1 MPACGTHVDTIATM
15 AIVSAMRK
23 ATFLLVLAALVPA
36 CSAAQAPA
44 ESLTGLWYARQR
56 FGPDVRGRL
65 VIDRPNGAWRAS
77 VAGRSAPVQLK
88 GDSLSFQLPGDAG
101 KFVGRLGRG
110 GASLTGRWVY
120 PARATAFLSLSPC
133 GAACFQGEVD
143 GDPDAPHQTLT
154 FYMKVSRL
162 PDGSFAAYVRNPERN
177 LGRVRP
183 VRGLRRAGDTIALLD
198 RAGKPIIT
206 GAIRD
211 GVISVPVFGTTFD
224 FQRLPDT
231 AYTDFYPRGRPS
243 VKYAYVPPRAE
254 KDGWP
259 VARLRD
265 VGISEDSLAA
275 FIQLLSDTPL
285 DSATAPETHAL
296 LIARHG
302 KLVLEEYFHGVRA
315 DQPHDTRS
323 GSKTHLTALVGA
335 AMHAGV
341 PVSPETRVYATL
353 RPGARGLPPAK
364 ETMTLEHLLTMS
376 AGIDCNDSG
385 ERPGDEDLIQQQTKN
400 PDWMN
405 IVLDVDMVR
414 ENGTTAA
421 YCSMKPYLGGL
432 VLERVA
438 GRPLPDLFE
447 ELIAR
452 PLDYGKY
459 YLGLTPLGEVYF
471 GGGHRFVAR
480 DYLKLP
486 QVYLDGG
493 TWRGRRIFTK
503 EWVERS
509 MRPRFQ
515 LGSRKYGYLWWVKD
529 YEYRGR
535 TIQAYMQLGNGSQ
548 NAIFIPELDLAIVT
562 FGANYSSPTINYLL
576 NVQLPRYIL
585 SAVQP

>member
-1 MPACGTHVDTIATM
+1 MSKSTTTALALLLLIGTDLT
-15 AIVSAMRK
+15 
-23 ATFLLVLAALVPA
+23 
-36 CSAAQAPA
+36 AQTTSDA
-44 ESLTGLWYARQR
+44 LTGLWYAKQR

-65 VIDRPNGAWRAS
+65 VIDRPNGVWRAS
-77 VAGRSAPVQLK
+77 VAGRSTPARQQS
-88 GDSLSFQLPGDAG
+88 DSLTFELPGNGG
-101 KFVGRLGRG
+101 KFRG
-110 GASLTGRWVY
+110 HLARAGASLTGWWIY
-120 PARATAFLSLSPC
+120 PGRSTALLTLTPC
-133 GAACFQGEVD
+133 GPSCFQGEVD
-143 GDPDAPHQTLT
+143 GDPDAPYQTLT
-154 FYMKVSRL
+154 FYLRVSRS
-162 PDGSFAAYVRNPERN
+162 PDGAVSAFLRNPERN
-177 LGRVRP
+177 LSRLLP
-183 VRGLRRAGDTIALLD
+183 VRALRREGDAIALLD
-198 RAGKPIIT
+198 RTGKVLTSGP
-206 GAIRD
+206 IRD
-211 GVISVPVFGTTFD
+211 GVISIPIFGTTFE
-224 FQRLPDT
+224 FVRLADT
-231 AYTDFYPRGRPS
+231 AYADFYPRGRPS
-243 VKYAYVPPRAE
+243 AKYSYVPPRAMS
-254 KDGWP
+254 DGWP

-265 VGISEDSLAA
+265 VGISEDSIAA
-275 FIQLLSDTPL
+275 FIQLLVDTPP

-323 GSKTHLTALVGA
+323 GTKTQLTALVGA

-341 PVSPETRVYATL
+341 PISPETRVYATL
-353 RPGARGLPPAK
+353 RPAARGLPPSK
-364 ETMTLEHLLTMS
+364 QTMTLEHLLTMS

-385 ERPGDEDLIQQQTKN
+385 ERPGDEDLIQQQTNN

-414 ENGTTAA
+414 ENGTAA
-421 YCSMKPYLGGL
+421 VYCSMKPYLGGL

-459 YLGLTPLGEVYF
+459 YLMVTPLGEVYF

-503 EWVERS
+503 AWVERS
-509 MRPRFQ
+509 MQPRFQ

-548 NAIFIPELDLAIVT
+548 NAIFIPELDLVIVT

-576 NVQLPRYIL
+576 NVQLPKYIL
-585 SAVQP
+585 SAIAP